1 MADVEGLTPEEL
13 EEQGAAVEAVVAAA
27 LVLVAE
33 QAAASV
39 LAGIPAVIGTGLPAY
54 PWVSLDDVAIVPTL
68 WLRQLDEQVMP
79 AVRVVFD
86 QTAEHVHGQIQAAVD
101 ANPTLYGTPEF
112 DLPGEVVEPP
122 PVPEIPDVTAE
133 QLMAAARN
141 RLVGIGDTL
150 WADIRQ
156 QIVEGI
162 GVGESIEQL
171 AKRIEAAAGVAE
183 PRARTIARTEVVSVS
198 NGAAI
203 AQARSAGVPMT
214 KSWQDTA
221 DDRTRPTHKEA
232 GRTQQRVPLD
242 QPFEVGGFQLDFPGD
257 PSGPPQEVINERCAI
272 GFELGIPEPLVAAVG
287 RKTAADP
294 YVRDSEG
301 QFAKTGTPD
310 FAKMKVTDLRAELKQ
325 RGIKGLSKANKA
337 QLVEALEQFDKG
349 NGGLTE
355 VERVDPPKVP
365 KPRVSKTRPP
375 AVEKPPPDV
384 LEAEQHAR
392 ELTKSLP
399 PSVRKDVLD
408 SLIQQ
413 AALKPRSVRTLKGFE
428 FRDLGNGGAQYLP
441 DQRTIAIN
449 SRWKTHKRAMTTAGK
464 ASLEDGFLTPTG
476 ASSVLGAYIAH
487 EFGHHVAF
495 GRYSPSAPGL
505 VKPFG
510 DRVMGALSRAIGVS
524 GPPPSRGANIRW
536 PDVTSWMARNR
547 QKLQTEVSEYG
558 AESFHELL
566 AELWQEFSTRGDNA
580 RPAAKAVGAVLQ
592 GTPPPVT
599 AAVGRKTAADPY
611 IRDADGKFA
620 ETGAPDLSKMK
631 VGELRVEAKKRGLK
645 GLSKAPKAQL
655 VEALRQLDKADSG
668 SGKVGK
674 VDSLPRMAKR
684 QPALAAAKAT
694 NPNFG
699 STNNGPAYYEQ
710 GKAGGRWT
718 PSLGPLP
725 GGAFEEN
732 CTNAVNAFE
741 MRMRGYDVT
750 AAPLDVLSKYGY
762 AAGRTFKEFDELF
775 TEAWRLPDGKP
786 HGRSMA
792 SQKWRS
798 FAEIDAEIDRD
809 WPDGGRG
816 VITVGKHVFNVVKE
830 RGKARYVEAQYDAT
844 PSRNVTRLYK
854 SRFKGYDGWSDGI
867 QEGKLIRLDDLVPTD
882 SILETVEAAK

>member
-1 MADVEGLTPEEL
+1 MADVEGLSPEEL
-13 EEQGAAVEAVVAAA
+13 ENQGATVEAVVAAA
-27 LVLVAE
+27 LAVVAE

-68 WLRQLDEQVMP
+68 WLRQLDAQVMP
-79 AVRVVFD
+79 AVRAVFD
-86 QTAEHVHGQIQAAVD
+86 QTAEHVHQQIQAAVD

-171 AKRIEAAAGVAE
+171 AKRIEATAGVAE
-183 PRARTIARTEVVSVS
+183 PRARTIARTEVVSTS

-214 KSWQDTA
+214 KSWLDTH
-221 DDRTRPTHKEA
+221 DTRTRPTHKEA
-232 GRTQQRVPLD
+232 GRTQQRIPLD

-294 YVRDSEG
+294 YLRDNQG

-310 FAKMKVTDLRAELKQ
+310 LSKMKVPELRAEVKK
-325 RGIKGLSKANKA
+325 RGLKGLSKATKP
-337 QLVEALEQFDKG
+337 QLIEALQRADEQDAPPP
-349 NGGLTE
+349 
-355 VERVDPPKVP
+355 VERTVEPP
-365 KPRVSKTRPP
+365 KPRSRAKTSAPRAA
-375 AVEKPPPDV
+375 AVPKSPDV
-384 LEAEQHAR
+384 LAAEEHAR
-392 ELTKSLP
+392 NLVKDLP
-399 PSVRKDVLD
+399 AGLRKEVLD
-408 SLIQQ
+408 SLIVQ
-413 AALKPRSVRTLKGFE
+413 ASLKPRSVRTLQGFGLS
-428 FRDLGNGGAQYLP
+428 DLGNAGAQYFPGRRGIDL
-441 DQRTIAIN
+441 N
-449 SRWKTHKRAMTTAGK
+449 SRWKTNKRQLNAAGR
-464 ASLEDGFLTPTG
+464 ASLNDGYLSPTG
-476 ASSVLGAYIAH
+476 SPSVLGAYVAH

-495 GRYSPSAPGL
+495 GRYDPTSVGMPKA
-505 VKPFG
+505 FA
-510 DRVMGALSRAIGVS
+510 DRLFGALARSIGTAPPRSTRALMPWRDIE
-524 GPPPSRGANIRW
+524 
-536 PDVTSWMARNR
+536 SWMSTNR
-547 QKLQTEVSEYG
+547 GKLRTAVSEYG
-558 AESFHELL
+558 AETIHELL
-566 AELWQEFSTRGDNA
+566 AEIWQEFSTQGDNA

-611 IRDADGKFA
+611 IRDTDGKFA
-620 ETGAPDLSKMK
+620 ETGVPDLSKLK
-631 VGELRVEAKKRGLK
+631 VTELRAQARKRGLK

-668 SGKVGK
+668 SGKAGK
-674 VDSLPRMAKR
+674 VDSLPRIAKR

-718 PSLGPLP
+718 PRLGPLP

-798 FAEIDAEIDRD
+798 FAEIDSEIERD

-854 SRFKGYDGWSDGI
+854 SRFKGYDGWSAGI
-867 QEGKLIRLDDLVPTD
+867 QEGKLIRLDDLVPID